1 MSIYVF
7 QRVTKK
13 TQILHILTFCAI
25 CDTIKLRIS
34 VFLGGESMR
43 PVHMK
48 RSEILFVPSYCVDYI
63 VNLQVVRGL
72 SPLTVHEYY
81 LDLRTFFRF
90 LKSGALSQDAFDE
103 VDASDYSLDR
113 FKGVTLGKLYEFLAF
128 LQSDQN
134 VSARSRMR
142 KISSIRGLYKHLMT
156 QKLITENPA
165 LDLRLPKIEK
175 RLPQYLSFQQS
186 YELLNTIDGRFKSR
200 NLAIITIFL
209 NCGIRLSELVGLNLT
224 SIKDREIRVIGKGN
238 KERILFLNDACLMAL
253 REYTEERK
261 KYTFKITEPEAL
273 FVSQKGNRISQR
285 MVQTMVKDFMRRC
298 GIDTDVYSVHKLRH
312 TAATLMYQSG
322 VDVRILQ
329 EILGHSNLGTTQIYT
344 HISNSQIEKSMQSI
358 SISDKQ
364 AGPTG
369 ENQ

>member
-1 MSIYVF
+1 MK
-7 QRVTKK
+7 RDE
-13 TQILHILTFCAI
+13 ILH
-25 CDTIKLRIS
+25 
-34 VFLGGESMR
+34 
-43 PVHMK
+43 
-48 RSEILFVPSYCVDYI
+48 VPSYCVDYI
-63 VNLQVVRGL
+63 VNLQVVRAL

-90 LKSGALSQDAFDE
+90 LKAGPLPRDAFDE
-103 VDASDYSLDR
+103 VDAADYTLEQ

-128 LQSDQN
+128 LQSDQD

-156 QKLITENPA
+156 QKLISENPS

-186 YELLNTIDGRFKSR
+186 YELLNSIDGRFKSR

-224 SIKDREIRVIGKGN
+224 SINEREMRVIGKGN
-238 KERILFLNDACLMAL
+238 KERMLYLNDACIAAL
-253 REYTEERK
+253 QNYHEERK

-285 MVQTMVKDFMRRC
+285 MVQTMVKEFMKRC
-298 GIDTDVYSVHKLRH
+298 GIDTTLYSVHKLRH
-312 TAATLMYQSG
+312 TAATLMYQTG
-322 VDVRILQ
+322 VDIRILQ
-329 EILGHSNLGTTQIYT
+329 EILGHVNLGTTEIYT
-344 HISNSQIEKSMQSI
+344 HIKDQQIVESMKKI
-358 SISDKQ
+358 NISDKKHD
-364 AGPTG
+364 AGKI
-369 ENQ
+369 